1 MEEIQVTARMK
12 IHDGKLDAFKTLAAK
27 ALQSVGEKDTGTRQ
41 YDWFLNADQ
50 SECVVRE
57 RFADSQAIL
66 DHAAHVGELLGPM
79 TDVADMS
86 MEFYGDPS
94 PEVLET
100 VAAFKPA
107 VYSYFQG
114 L

>member
-12 IHDGKLDAFKTLAAK
+12 IHDGKLDAFKTLAAD
-27 ALQSVGEKDTGTRQ
+27 ALQVVREKDTGTHQ
-41 YDWFLNADQ
+41 YDWLFNADQ